1 MQTEHSVKVSE
12 LPELP
17 GTNNS
22 LSNINF
28 NQNKQMITHSEWIFL
43 NAKKVKAVILLLLDM
58 NQKVI
63 YSEDL
68 NYDPSNN

>member
-1 MQTEHSVKVSE
+1 
-12 LPELP
+12 
-17 GTNNS
+17 
-22 LSNINF
+22 
-28 NQNKQMITHSEWIFL
+28 MITHSEWIFL

-68 NYDPSNN
+68 NYDPSNNWTIWKMDYK